1 MKKIF
6 KSIFQCFLFLID
18 IKTGNKKPWN
28 IVICHYKML
37 QQLHIHN
44 YAIIDSIEIN
54 FSNHLNIITG
64 ETGAGKSILMG
75 ALSLILGERAD
86 TSVLLD
92 KEKKCFIEGI
102 FKTHHTAV
110 KEFLQKNDLDSEEEI
125 LIRRE
130 ISSNGK
136 SRAFI
141 NDTPVT
147 LNQLKQLTSLL
158 VDLHQQFDTLEL
170 NNNDFQREVI
180 DALAGNGK
188 LIEQYQSIFKNY
200 RSVLKELEKLSNEQ
214 AIANKEFDYNQF
226 LFDELHEANFSENE
240 IENIDAEIK
249 IMSNAENIKSLVQQL
264 KSISNKLQT
273 LENIYPE
280 IETINK
286 RLHSLQIELQDISGE
301 IDSINDKVNYDAE
314 KISELNDRMDL
325 GYGLLKKHNVQTTG
339 QLLEIK
345 NQLAIELEKITN
357 LAESIAEKEKQ
368 SQQYYQEAMK
378 IAKTIS
384 EKRQK
389 EVIPFEEKVNLLLSQ
404 VGMPNAKIKVE
415 IKDAGTLNTYGNNT
429 TEFLFNAN
437 LSSSQ
442 TNKITRFEPLR
453 KVASGGELSRLMLSI
468 KSLVAKSV
476 QLPTLIFD
484 EIDSGI
490 SGEAAK
496 QVGIII
502 KELSVAHQVISITHQ
517 PQIAAKAHRHF
528 FVYKEIKDDKIIT
541 AIKTL
546 NADERITAIAT
557 MLSGKKPTAAA
568 FENAKEMMGN

>member
-1 MKKIF
+1 
-6 KSIFQCFLFLID
+6 
-18 IKTGNKKPWN
+18 
-28 IVICHYKML
+28 ML
-37 QQLHIHN
+37 QRLLIHN
-44 YAIIDSIEIN
+44 YAIIDSVEIS

-102 FKTHHTAV
+102 FKPNHIAV
-110 KEFLQKNDLDSEEEI
+110 KEFLQKNELDCEEQI

-147 LNQLKQLTSLL
+147 LAQLKQLSSLL

-170 NNNDFQREVI
+170 NSNDFQREVI
-180 DALAGNGK
+180 DVLAGNGK
-188 LIEQYQSIFKNY
+188 LIEQYQSVFKNY
-200 RSVLKELEKLSNEQ
+200 RSALKELEKLESEQ
-214 AIANKEFDYNQF
+214 TLANKEFDYNQF
-226 LFDELHEANFSENE
+226 LFNELEEANFSENE

-249 IMSNAENIKSLVQQL
+249 IMSNAENIKSILSDIYFQLEESEQPLVQQL

-280 IETINK
+280 IEKLNM
-286 RLHSLQIELQDISGE
+286 RLHSLQIEMQDISGE
-301 IDSINDKVNYDAE
+301 IDHINNKVVYDAQ
-314 KISELNDRMDL
+314 KINELNDRMAF
-325 GYGLLKKHNVQTTG
+325 GYGLLKKHNVQTTE
-339 QLLEIK
+339 QLLVIK
-345 NQLAIELEKITN
+345 NQLSAELKKITN
-357 LAESIAEKEKQ
+357 LSESISEKEKQ
-368 SQQYYQEAMK
+368 SEEYHKEALK
-378 IAKTIS
+378 ISSSIS

-389 EVIPFEEKVNLLLSQ
+389 EVAPFEEKVNKLLTQ

-415 IKDAGTLNTYGNNT
+415 VKTAASLNSFGSNT
-429 TEFLFNAN
+429 IEFLFNGN
-437 LSSSQ
+437 LSSTQANNSA
-442 TNKITRFEPLR
+442 RFESLR

-468 KSLVAKSV
+468 KSLVAKSI

-496 QVGIII
+496 QVGNII
-502 KELSVAHQVISITHQ
+502 KELSLAHQVISITHQ
-517 PQIAAKAHRHF
+517 PQIAAKAQTHF
-528 FVYKEIKDDKIIT
+528 FIYKEIKDDKIIT
-541 AIKTL
+541 AIKIL

-568 FENAKEMMGN
+568 FENAREMMGN

>member
-1 MKKIF
+1 
-6 KSIFQCFLFLID
+6 
-18 IKTGNKKPWN
+18 
-28 IVICHYKML
+28 ML
-37 QQLHIHN
+37 HQLHIHN

-102 FKTHHTAV
+102 FKTNHKAV
-110 KEFLQKNDLDSEEEI
+110 KEFLQKNELDFEEEI

-130 ISSNGK
+130 IASNGK

-141 NDTPVT
+141 NDTPVS
-147 LNQLKQLTSLL
+147 LAQLKQLSSLL

-188 LIEQYQSIFKNY
+188 LIEEYQSVFKNY
-200 RSVLKELEKLSNEQ
+200 RSILKELEILTNEQ
-214 AIANKEFDYNQF
+214 ATANKELDYNQF
-226 LFDELHEANFSENE
+226 LFDELEEANFSENE

-249 IMSNAENIKSLVQQL
+249 MMSNAENIKSILSEIYFQLEESEQPLVQQV
-264 KSISNKLQT
+264 KTIIHKLQS
-273 LENIYPE
+273 LANVYPE
-280 IETINK
+280 IENLSV
-286 RLHSLQIELQDISGE
+286 RLNSIQIEMQDISGE
-301 IDSINDKVNYDAE
+301 IDGINNKVNYDAE
-314 KISELNDRMDL
+314 KIIELNDRMAV
-325 GYGLLKKHNVQTTG
+325 GYGLLKKHNVQTTS

-345 NQLAIELEKITN
+345 NQLSTELEKVTN
-357 LAESIAEKEKQ
+357 LTESILQKEKQ
-368 SQQYYQEAMK
+368 SQEYYKKALKM
-378 IAKTIS
+378 AKNIS
-384 EKRQK
+384 DKRQK
-389 EVIPFEEKVNLLLSQ
+389 EVKPFEEKVNRLLTQ
-404 VGMPNAKIKVE
+404 VGMPNARIKVE
-415 IKDAGTLNTYGNNT
+415 IKEAEILNSLGNNSI
-429 TEFLFNAN
+429 EFLFNAN
-437 LSSSQ
+437 VSSLQ
-442 TNKITRFEPLR
+442 ANKSTRFEPLR

-502 KELSVAHQVISITHQ
+502 KELSSAHQVISITHQ
-517 PQIAAKAHRHF
+517 PQIAAMANTHF
-528 FVYKEIKDDKIIT
+528 FVFKEIKDDKIFT
-541 AIKTL
+541 AIKSL

-568 FENAKEMMGN
+568 FENAREMMGN

>member
-1 MKKIF
+1 
-6 KSIFQCFLFLID
+6 
-18 IKTGNKKPWN
+18 
-28 IVICHYKML
+28 ML

-44 YAIIDSIEIN
+44 YAIIDSIQIN

-102 FKTHHTAV
+102 FKTNHTAV
-110 KEFLQKNDLDSEEEI
+110 GDFLKKQDLDCEEEI

-130 ISSNGK
+130 ISANGK

-147 LNQLKQLTSLL
+147 LSQLKQLSSLL

-170 NNNDFQREVI
+170 NNNDFQRQVI
-180 DALAGNGK
+180 DALANNGK
-188 LIEQYQSIFKNY
+188 LLEQYQLIYKNY
-200 RSVLKELEKLSNEQ
+200 RSVLKELEKLTSEQ
-214 AIANKEFDYNQF
+214 SSANKELDYNQF
-226 LFDELHEANFSENE
+226 LFDELEEADFSENE

-249 IMSNAENIKSLVQQL
+249 IMSNAENIKSILSELYFQMEESEQPLVQQL
-264 KSISNKLQT
+264 KSIAYKLQS
-273 LENIYPE
+273 LENIFPE
-280 IETINK
+280 TELLNA

-301 IDSINDKVNYDAE
+301 IDSLNNKVNFDAE
-314 KISELNDRMDL
+314 KINALNERMSQ
-325 GYGLLKKHNVQTTG
+325 GYALLKKHNVQTTAE
-339 QLLEIK
+339 LLEIK
-345 NQLAIELEKITN
+345 NELSGKLEQINN
-357 LAESIAEKEKQ
+357 LSDLIVEKEKQ
-368 SQQYYQEAMK
+368 SIQYYKEA
-378 IAKTIS
+378 TILANQIS
-384 EKRQK
+384 QKRKK
-389 EVIPFEEKVNLLLSQ
+389 EITPFEEKVNRLLTQ
-404 VGMPNAKIKVE
+404 VGMPNARIKIEVAE
-415 IKDAGTLNTYGNNT
+415 EENLNLFGNNSI
-429 TEFLFNAN
+429 EFLFNAN
-437 LSSSQ
+437 VSSA
-442 TNKITRFEPLR
+442 NKTAKFEPLR

-496 QVGIII
+496 QVGKII
-502 KELSVAHQVISITHQ
+502 KELSSAHQVISITHQ
-517 PQIAAKAHRHF
+517 PQIAAKADKHF
-528 FVYKEIKDDKIIT
+528 FVYKEIKEDAIIT

-546 NADERITAIAT
+546 NVDERITAIAT
-557 MLSGKKPTAAA
+557 MLSGKRPTAAA